1 MNAHDLRLERAA
13 STLNDPRWNDVAA
26 RNAAADGT
34 FYYGVHTTGVYCR
47 PSCATRTAKPENVA
61 FYASATAARQ
71 AGLRP
76 CKRCKP
82 EQTALNIR
90 GDRAADPSGVG
101 SGAIRAA
108 ARAGDAP
115 GDIRFA
121 LGECALGTLL
131 VAHSRLGVCAILIGD
146 DAAALVRDLSD
157 RFPGSR
163 LLGDDAAARQRFAEV
178 AAFVDAPATQPE
190 FPLDARGT
198 PFQQR
203 VWQVLRE
210 IPPRSTLSYADVA
223 RRIGAPKAVR
233 AVAQACAANK
243 LAVAIP
249 CHRVVRS
256 DGAVSGYAWGVDR
269 KRSLLAREAQA

>member
-13 STLNDPRWNDVAA
+13 STLNDPRWNDVTA
-26 RNAAADGT
+26 RNASADGT
-34 FYYGVHTTGVYCR
+34 FYYGVRTSGVYCR

-61 FYASATAARQ
+61 FYTSAAAARQ

-82 EQTALNIR
+82 EQTARVLR
-90 GDRAADPSGVG
+90 GDRAAGLSGDG
-101 SGAIRAA
+101 SGATRAVSCADDA
-108 ARAGDAP
+108 AGA
-115 GDIRFA
+115 IRFV

-131 VAHSRLGVCAILIGD
+131 VAQSRLGVCAILFGD

-157 RFPGSR
+157 RFPGSS
-163 LLGDDAAARQRFAEV
+163 LLGDDAATRQRLAEV
-178 AAFVDAPATQPE
+178 AAFVDAPATKPA
-190 FPLDARGT
+190 FALDARGT

-203 VWQVLRE
+203 VWQALRE
-210 IPPRSTLSYADVA
+210 IPARSTSSYADVA
-223 RRIGAPKAVR
+223 KRIGSPKAVR

-256 DGAVSGYAWGVDR
+256 DGTLSGYAWGVER
-269 KRSLLAREAQA
+269 KRSLLEREAKA